1 MPKSRKSS
9 TKSAKKSAQKSRHLK
24 KSLKKSSRPPT
35 SRDSDLVRTLD
46 IELAG
51 SSGRNSAA
59 DEGEASQPS
68 PPLSPTGES
77 AANSSGS
84 DHSQLHSPSSSHQN
98 GEADQ
103 SRESPR
109 SDVEFL
115 GHTAASGVNATDL
128 QRKSEDVA
136 ENTATEPNPSSV
148 CVKSPLPSRASP
160 QPHQD
165 SVAPETIQFTD
176 ALLQPSNIKT
186 PTPLPTQGEG
196 KVLPK
201 QQNKLQAQTLP
212 GVNITPDTADATDAT
227 AKSEEANAIA
237 TASAAATTAANARSE
252 QASATAT
259 AGAAATAAAN
269 ANAPILA
276 ANANSGAAAYNVTD
290 FSSVTATISGLV
302 TTVNRLQA
310 QIEQQSRT
318 LIDEA
323 RKAAV
328 QGQLHEI
335 AMQRQEI
342 NESSLQHEVHR
353 LQDELAE
360 KQRDDVHFAKLD
372 EPEYTSRLESL
383 LKTGYKMTDA
393 HAALIATR
401 VDGKYSVTRADAYLK
416 SMAMAARQ
424 KMVETANLASP
435 DQPILQDSALGR
447 LLGTPEAADA
457 IDIIVKCKDAHARQ
471 RTKAAHSSNVALSA
485 SNLLEMTCIKGD
497 LLMGRKGLPFLTQ
510 VASAV
515 VEDCSKCSEQRKQ
528 AAVSETWKAQ
538 ASAASKKTEGDATD
552 RSKKRITL
560 PFKTA
565 DSHRD
570 VKKPRRQC
578 GDCKKGWEG
587 GKWLYFC
594 DDCNNG
600 FHALCVDWKHLRHP
614 DGGPTWFAC
623 HHCVSNRD
631 TAVSMGHLHRQYV
644 LVDEDIEHGRAPQCA
659 EAAILDDLTGG
670 GVEHAKTPSI
680 APQRAPFT
688 PQGTAAAAAA
698 TTPARALPPHYP
710 HTPSGGGAV
719 DFEPNFGSRMDA
731 KPSITVKDY
740 FMWEA
745 VPNDWTPKADSK
757 LKQHPERGYS
767 KTAYQN
773 WRRKNVSLRD
783 SIKAQ
788 GSSLGPLVRG
798 ISADMKSAIAKQFL
812 KEPLLS
818 GLRPSSTMTDAEID
832 AWVLSDPE
840 SKWFDK
846 IQDDQLLSLLD
857 KRFGVK
863 KPDLFLSKKFYD
875 NLPPLDDHGDVSY
888 HADVFNRWAVE
899 WVTELTELQKS
910 GCDFSDI
917 DLRQTFLNAVSTNKL
932 IHQQAL
938 QYNTTSV
945 YLLLAYLRDWVIQE
959 EESVIAQR
967 NKKAVLTNTV
977 ADHNDPTHPK
987 PRASPRAGGGG
998 AAEQHGAKSMVLMT
1012 QSQFHD
1018 LQTGQGQRQTR
1029 PLPSHLKACDNNKA
1043 LCKGCNNTW
1052 DRSRSIPCFKGCKF
1066 VEHPEYNKDWRDKE
1080 PKTAPLTWRR
1090 FREKHPQITPPP
1102 SFLRWEEREKNFRA
1116 NSSRPSSPSHLPNK
1130 HPRDD

>member
-1 MPKSRKSS
+1 MPKQRKSS
-9 TKSAKKSAQKSRHLK
+9 AKSAKKSAK
-24 KSLKKSSRPPT
+24 KSHHSKKSSRK
-35 SRDSDLVRTLD
+35 SSRSSRVRDSDPSQPLE
-46 IELAG
+46 IEMSGSPRLSQAAEDEASGQSPPHSPIAG
-51 SSGRNSAA
+51 SATGSA
-59 DEGEASQPS
+59 
-68 PPLSPTGES
+68 
-77 AANSSGS
+77 GS

-98 GEADQ
+98 EEADQ
-103 SRESPR
+103 PQDSLH

-115 GHTAASGVNATDL
+115 GHTVASDATVTNLQCQFDDASQATAAVPNSGSA
-128 QRKSEDVA
+128 
-136 ENTATEPNPSSV
+136 
-148 CVKSPLPSRASP
+148 CVKSPIITPRASP
-160 QPHQD
+160 QPPQD
-165 SVAPETIQFTD
+165 SAAPETVKFTD
-176 ALLQPSNIKT
+176 ALQLQQSSIKT
-186 PTPLPTQGEG
+186 RTLTPLPMREQG
-196 KVLPK
+196 KDKINLLPQQ
-201 QQNKLQAQTLP
+201 QQNALQMQTLP
-212 GVNITPDTADATDAT
+212 GVDIAPETIAANAQSKQANAT
-227 AKSEEANAIA
+227 AATASAATASAQANATAA
-237 TASAAATTAANARSE
+237 TASAAA
-252 QASATAT
+252 
-259 AGAAATAAAN
+259 AAATN
-269 ANAPILA
+269 ANAST
-276 ANANSGAAAYNVTD
+276 ANAGSGAAASNVTD
-290 FSSVTATISGLV
+290 LSSVTATISDLV

-310 QIEQQSRT
+310 QLEQQSRT
-318 LIDEA
+318 LIEEA

-342 NESSLQHEVHR
+342 NESSLQHEVYR

-360 KQRDDVHFAKLD
+360 KQRDDAHFAKLD
-372 EPEYTSRLESL
+372 DPDYTSRLESL

-393 HAALIATR
+393 HAALLATK

-416 SMAMAARQ
+416 SMAATARQ
-424 KMVETANLASP
+424 RMVETANLASP

-471 RTKAAHSSNVALSA
+471 RTKAAHSSNTALSA

-515 VEDCSKCSEQRKQ
+515 VEDCSKCGEQRKQ

-538 ASAASKKTEGDATD
+538 ASAASKKAEGGAAD
-552 RSKKRITL
+552 RCKKRITL

-594 DDCNNG
+594 DDCNTG

-623 HHCVSNRD
+623 HHCVGNRD
-631 TAVSMGHLHRQYV
+631 TAVSIGHLHRQYV

-659 EAAILDDLTGG
+659 EAAIPDDQTGG
-670 GVEHAKTPSI
+670 GVEHVKTPSI
-680 APQRAPFT
+680 PPQRAPLA

-698 TTPARALPPHYP
+698 TTPARALPSHYP
-710 HTPSGGGAV
+710 HTPGGGVV
-719 DFEPNFGSRMDA
+719 DFELNPGSRMDA

-745 VPNDWTPKADSK
+745 VPNDWTPKPESK

-798 ISADMKSAIAKQFL
+798 ISADMRSAIAKQFL

-818 GLRPSSTMTDAEID
+818 WLRPSPTMTDTEID

-846 IQDDQLLSLLD
+846 IPDDQLLSLLD

-875 NLPPLDDHGDVSY
+875 NLSPLDDHGDVNY
-888 HADVFNRWAVE
+888 HADVFNRWTVE
-899 WVTELTELQKS
+899 WITELTELQKS
-910 GCDFSDI
+910 GCDFSDV

-977 ADHNDPTHPK
+977 TDATEPTYPK
-987 PRASPRAGGGG
+987 SRASPRAGGG

-1012 QSQFHD
+1012 QSQLHD
-1018 LQTGQGQRQTR
+1018 LVQTGQGQRQVR
-1029 PLPSHLKACDNNKA
+1029 PLPPHLKACDHNKA

-1052 DRSRSIPCFKGCKF
+1052 DRARSIPCFKGCKF
-1066 VEHPEYNKDWRDKE
+1066 VEHPEYNKEWKDKE

-1090 FREKHPQITPPP
+1090 FREKHPQITPPT

-1116 NSSRPSSPSHLPNK
+1116 SSSRPSSPNHLPTK
-1130 HPRDD
+1130 HARDD